1 MLKGRSVWFTCTH
14 RSGENGGMSTA
25 WFLLILAVFPL
36 ICAFPA
42 SAVECLPGAEPSRSA
57 TISLD
62 ALRTDPGKQEELTR
76 YAKGIFLARLGFGT
90 GAAAPPWTAGIQR
103 ACFVTFF
110 FGKRVIACSGGFV
123 PRTSDLGR
131 EIEANVRQALH
142 LDPRALRIDRKTALA
157 ARVLITFPGE
167 PRPVA
172 SYHDVD
178 PAREGLFVE
187 NDRFGVAIVP
197 GEAKTASWAFREALR
212 RLGEKDPS
220 QVRLFAFD
228 AWGVRTGDGKRGEI
242 AGAPPVDTHNY
253 RK

>member
-1 MLKGRSVWFTCTH
+1 VALFIFLILG
-14 RSGENGGMSTA
+14 
-25 WFLLILAVFPL
+25 WFLIVRVDAV
-36 ICAFPA
+36 A
-42 SAVECLPGAEPSRSA
+42 AVEDAPVPTSSRAESVSLAELRS
-57 TISLD
+57 D
-62 ALRTDPGKQEELTR
+62 AARQEELTR
-76 YAKGIFLARLGFGT
+76 YAKGVFLARLGFGA
-90 GAAAPPWTAGIQR
+90 GAAPPPWTAGIQH

-110 FGKRVIACSGGFV
+110 SGKRVVACSGGFL
-123 PRTSDLGR
+123 PRTPDLGR

-142 LDPRALRIDRKTALA
+142 LDPRALRIDRKTAVA

-172 SYHDVD
+172 SYHAVD

-212 RLGEKDPS
+212 RLGEKDPA

-228 AWGVRTGDGKRGEI
+228 AWGIQSEKRNE
-242 AGAPPVDTHNY
+242 
-253 RK
+253 